1 MGSILLKTLIMFL
14 LSFVI
19 AMFVAV
25 LIYWIRSLLT
35 SVRVNSFFD
44 EKSKK
49 VIRRAL
55 RIHKLHDQVLSG
67 ISEKV
72 EHDLHP
78 ELFDF
83 YRGVN
88 EEYRQP
94 EENDEILKPIIRRKK
109 VIKKHKN
116 L

>member
-1 MGSILLKTLIMFL
+1 MGSVLVKTLIMFF

-19 AMFVAV
+19 AMLVAL
-25 LIYWIRSLLT
+25 LIYWIRSMLT
-35 SVRVNSFFD
+35 SVRVNSLFD
-44 EKSKK
+44 EKSKRL
-49 VIRRAL
+49 IRRAV
-55 RIHKLHDQVLSG
+55 RIHKIHDRVLG
-67 ISEKV
+67 EISEKV

-88 EEYRQP
+88 EDFRQP
-94 EENDEILKPIIRRKK
+94 DDFHGVIKPIVRRKR
-109 VIKKHKN
+109 VEKKHKN

>member
-1 MGSILLKTLIMFL
+1 MGPILFKTFMMFV
-14 LSFVI
+14 LSFII
-19 AMFVAV
+19 AMVVAL

-35 SVRVNSFFD
+35 SVRVNSLFD
-44 EKSKK
+44 ERSKNL
-49 VIRRAL
+49 IRRAS
-55 RIHKLHDQVLSG
+55 RIHRIHDQALSE

-88 EEYRQP
+88 EEFRQP
-94 EENDEILKPIIRRKK
+94 DDFHGVLKPIVRRKR
-109 VIKKHKN
+109 IEKKHKN